1 MPLYEFL
8 CSNCE
13 HQDDI
18 FGKLSDDSVL
28 VCPVCKNKEFK
39 KQVSAPHFK
48 LKGSGWYETDF
59 KNKPK
64 SVDSKKDNE
73 KFTKITKTKTEV
85 SKNND

>member
-1 MPLYEFL
+1 MPLYDYL
-8 CSNCE
+8 CTHCE
-13 HQDDI
+13 HQDDVLV
-18 FGKLSDDSVL
+18 KLSDDPL
-28 VCPVCKNKEFK
+28 LNCPICKKTTFK

-64 SVDSKKDNE
+64 SDGLKKDNE
-73 KFTKITKTKTEV
+73 KTSKITKTET

>member
-1 MPLYEFL
+1 MPLYEYL
-8 CSNCE
+8 CSHCG
-13 HQDDI
+13 HQDDVL
-18 FGKLSDDSVL
+18 GKSSDNPVI
-28 VCPVCKNKEFK
+28 VCPVCNNKEFK

-64 SVDSKKDNE
+64 SVEEKTSKVKPN
-73 KFTKITKTKTEV
+73 KMTKTET

>member
-1 MPLYEFL
+1 MPLYEYL

-18 FGKLSDDSVL
+18 LGKSSVEPL
-28 VCPVCKNKEFK
+28 LNCPACNNKTFQ

-64 SVDSKKDNE
+64 PESVKINNDK
-73 KFTKITKTKTEV
+73 TKTKTKTET
-85 SKNND
+85 SKK

>member
-1 MPLYEFL
+1 MPLYEYL

-18 FGKLSDDSVL
+18 LGKSSVEPL
-28 VCPVCKNKEFK
+28 LNCPACNNKTFQ

-64 SVDSKKDNE
+64 PESVKINNDK
-73 KFTKITKTKTEV
+73 TKTKTKTKTET
-85 SKNND
+85 SKK